1 MKYHLAAIRHIKSD
15 GRTVVYKHA
24 KQLRSVGVTSCGMQS
39 HRTRASM
46 GTFEIGAFMEKCKND
61 KLDIEAGFESSVC
74 QKCRARLKN
83 LIEEGQKIRS
93 KA

>member
-1 MKYHLAAIRHIKSD
+1 MKYHLASIRGVKSD
-15 GRTVVYKHA
+15 GRTVDYKY
-24 KQLRSVGVTSCGMQS
+24 KKSLRSVGITSCGMQS

-46 GTFEIGAFMEKCKND
+46 GTLEIGAFMEKCKDD
-61 KLDIEAGFESSVC
+61 KIDIEAGFESSVC
-74 QKCRARLKN
+74 QKCRARFKN